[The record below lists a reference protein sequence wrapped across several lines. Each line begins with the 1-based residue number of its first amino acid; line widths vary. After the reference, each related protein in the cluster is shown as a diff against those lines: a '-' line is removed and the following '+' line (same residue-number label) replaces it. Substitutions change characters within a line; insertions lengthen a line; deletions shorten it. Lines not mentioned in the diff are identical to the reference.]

1 MSYGVVL
8 IVEDDKELNDL
19 IARSLLKEG
28 YKVIQAYDGLSA
40 ETYINNSKIDLTI
53 LDLMIPSINGLE
65 LLRRIRLQGRIPVII
80 ISAKVE
86 DSDIVLGLGLG
97 ADDYMTKPFRMTEL
111 KARVQ
116 AQLRR
121 YLYFQDVRTSG
132 GRTLSH
138 GHLELNP
145 DSFECLLNGVRVD
158 LTAKEFEILKLLMT
172 YPKKVFTKAQLFEQV
187 WGGNYMTDENTVM
200 VHIRRLRKK
209 IEKDPSNPVII
220 QTAWGIGYRLGEQP

>member
-19 IARSLLKEG
+19 IARALSREG
-28 YKVIQAYDGLSA
+28 YKVSQAYDGISA
-40 ETYINNSKIDLTI
+40 ETYINTSKIDLAI

-97 ADDYMTKPFRMTEL
+97 ADDYMTKPFSMTEL

-121 YLYFQDVRTSG
+121 YFYFQDDRKNG
-132 GRTLSH
+132 GQTLSH
-138 GHLELNP
+138 GHLALNP
-145 DSFECLLNGVRVD
+145 DSFECLLDGVRVD
-158 LTAKEFEILKLLMT
+158 LTVKEFQILKLLMT

-187 WGGNYMTDENTVM
+187 WGENYMTDENTVM

-209 IEKDPSNPVII
+209 IEKDPSNPVIV
-220 QTAWGIGYRLGEQP
+220 QTVWGIGYRLGEQP

>member
-1 MSYGVVL
+1 MSLGVVL

-19 IARSLLKEG
+19 IAKSLLKEG
-28 YKVIQAYDGLSA
+28 YKVSQAYDGLSA
-40 ETYINNSKIDLTI
+40 ETCINTSRIDLAI

-86 DSDIVLGLGLG
+86 DSDIVVGLGLG
-97 ADDYMTKPFRMTEL
+97 ADDYMTKPFSMTEL

-121 YLYFQDVRTSG
+121 YLYFQDDRMTG
-132 GRTLSH
+132 GQTLTH
-138 GHLELNP
+138 GRLELDP
-145 DSFECLLNGVRVD
+145 YTFECRLDGVRVD
-158 LTAKEFEILKLLMT
+158 LTAKEFQLLKLLMT

-187 WGGNYMTDENTVM
+187 WEENYRADENTVM

-220 QTAWGIGYRLGEQP
+220 QTVWGIGYRLGEQP